1 MAELKKGDKI
11 YALDEKDLAETHGQL
26 YKAGVV
32 TEFGK
37 DLNGPYM
44 IVTDVQPEKSIIQQ
58 LEETMEAV
66 KCEICDNYC
75 KHPCNSEIDQEQLDR
90 ICENCPLN
98 RL

>member
-1 MAELKKGDKI
+1 MTELKKGDKI
-11 YALDEKDLAETHGQL
+11 YALDEKDLAEAHGELYTHG
-26 YKAGVV
+26 VI
-32 TEFGK
+32 TEFGE

-44 IVTDVQPEKSIIQQ
+44 IVTDVKPQKNIIQQ
-58 LEETMEAV
+58 LEETAESV

-75 KHPCNSEIDQEQLDR
+75 KHPCNSEISQEQLDK